1 MWFIKKEVATAACDS
16 QFGPVLT
23 PRNIKQLRNLR
34 YQHLNDIRLSR
45 ISLYNLHE
53 IAYDIPGFI
62 WKISTFPD
70 LICVYGL
77 EEIITEFDRVLHI
90 DSNKQL
96 LSYDTTFQLG
106 DFYVSPLMFRHLLF
120 KENPCIPALFLVH
133 ERKLTE
139 THEAMFKECVERIPS
154 LAKTCFPIV
163 TDKER
168 SIINAIKSELPG
180 IKLLYC
186 WNHIFRDVQVW
197 CRKHGA
203 PKSDVSVYTEDLRL
217 LFHSSSEETY
227 MQKLSDM
234 KKAWDS
240 TFEDYFMREI
250 QPEVPISIG
259 HWILEKYSVY
269 NPYSGVTNYQSESFN
284 RYVRNVF
291 LNVNMYY

>member
-1 MWFIKKEVATAACDS
+1 
-16 QFGPVLT
+16 
-23 PRNIKQLRNLR
+23 
-34 YQHLNDIRLSR
+34 
-45 ISLYNLHE
+45 
-53 IAYDIPGFI
+53 
-62 WKISTFPD
+62 
-70 LICVYGL
+70 
-77 EEIITEFDRVLHI
+77 
-90 DSNKQL
+90 
-96 LSYDTTFQLG
+96 
-106 DFYVSPLMFRHLLF
+106 MFRHVLF
-120 KENPCIPALFLVH
+120 KEILVFQLFSLSMKGSLLRHMKQCLKNVSNVF
-133 ERKLTE
+133 L
-139 THEAMFKECVERIPS
+139 P

-240 TFEDYFMREI
+240 TFKDYFMRVI

-259 HWILEKYSVY
+259 RWILEKYSV
-269 NPYSGVTNYQSESFN
+269 
-284 RYVRNVF
+284 
-291 LNVNMYY
+291 

>member
-1 MWFIKKEVATAACDS
+1 MVYKKEVATAACDS

-45 ISLYNLHE
+45 DSLYNLHE

-70 LICVYGL
+70 LICVCGL

-106 DFYVSPLMFRHLLF
+106 DFYVSPLMFWHVLF

-139 THEAMFKECVERIPS
+139 THEAMFKRMCQ
-154 LAKTCFPIV
+154 T
-163 TDKER
+163 
-168 SIINAIKSELPG
+168 
-180 IKLLYC
+180 
-186 WNHIFRDVQVW
+186 
-197 CRKHGA
+197 
-203 PKSDVSVYTEDLRL
+203 
-217 LFHSSSEETY
+217 
-227 MQKLSDM
+227 
-234 KKAWDS
+234 
-240 TFEDYFMREI
+240 
-250 QPEVPISIG
+250 
-259 HWILEKYSVY
+259 
-269 NPYSGVTNYQSESFN
+269 
-284 RYVRNVF
+284 
-291 LNVNMYY
+291 